1 MKKTRFLVSGLILVI
16 IGIIGTIISLF
27 IMFTSTETIYL
38 SEDFCSFVW
47 GCTPQEFFDLE
58 LDLYNE
64 TEDFRKNASIG
75 EDGRIILN
83 LTQKQKD
90 AWISSLQQEISVADN
105 QNNNIEV
112 SEALIIVYG
121 YKDTVYDDLIEVFT
135 ISYKMQFVRFLSGIE
150 NSDMPEVIIKD
161 GNTDKIVWT
170 YSQHIGDVEDLL
182 RIINEYNFAIETE
195 ND

>member
-1 MKKTRFLVSGLILVI
+1 MKKTRFLVLGLILVI

-38 SEDFCSFVW
+38 SEDFCSFVL

-58 LDLYNE
+58 LDLYND

-182 RIINEYNFAIETE
+182 RIINEYNFAIEPE